1 MTSDSIIVLGLGP
14 TSRRSIMRRSRG
26 CRDPQQIE
34 YPINI
39 DFYVLMVLFAN
50 DKAIAVAADIGERP
64 EAAVDVVWRERFDN
78 DGARR
83 RKYAVR

>member
-1 MTSDSIIVLGLGP
+1 LI
-14 TSRRSIMRRSRG
+14 
-26 CRDPQQIE
+26 
-34 YPINI
+34 
-39 DFYVLMVLFAN
+39 VLFAN

-78 DGARR
+78 DGARG